1 MLSSFY
7 KLCCGILGVTFFRR
21 HNFPSFPVRILPEG
35 PRRLLA
41 EDPDRI
47 MHLDVFLFFWLL
59 SLRPFPSIGCAAI
72 PVRSLVLFCA
82 SHPLSRVLRGSPYGK
97 QGLKSAADLR
107 KVAFLPSSAQ
117 ACGQKPKRISHRYR
131 QLRAK

>member
-7 KLCCGILGVTFFRR
+7 KLCCGILAVPSFRR

-72 PVRSLVLFCA
+72 PVRHLVLFCA
-82 SHPLSRVLRGSPYGK
+82 SPFPFRGP
-97 QGLKSAADLR
+97 AR
-107 KVAFLPSSAQ
+107 KPAREAGTEIRCRS
-117 ACGQKPKRISHRYR
+117 
-131 QLRAK
+131 